1 MIQRFYLTFLLAAAL
16 PSYSQAELTPTKV
29 IKVGTKPESIC
40 KAFGGKLYISII
52 NGMEPGDGEIAV
64 LDQDKVSTF
73 ATGLDDPKGLDF
85 INNQIIVS
93 DRTKIW
99 SIDQNGEKKLLVDK
113 DDFPRE
119 ITFLND
125 IVASPD
131 GKHVYVTDMSPPTW
145 MFDPEKERVLWPLD
159 SPEAIAPMTGCVYKV
174 SLDGKVIPSVPPGN
188 LSMPGPNGVTALRY
202 RGKDA
207 LVMGDFFTG
216 NIIAW
221 DGTHFETIATGFRGA
236 DAVSIQNDV
245 LYVSSWPLGKVW
257 AHDLIT
263 QTTQEMSADFT
274 TAADFYHDRENNQ
287 LIVPDMLEG
296 TVKFLPI
303 PSLARPASAVATK
316 QTNTTSQQ
324 DHVVPLQKAKE
335 SGANILLIGDSA
347 ISSWKETNTQQW
359 KDTYSSYKVAHLE
372 LPNDQTQHT
381 LWRLQNSELKGIS
394 PETVILHIGLE
405 NLKNNHSPED
415 TATGIQAIL
424 SELSWKLPTSHILI
438 LPLTAALTDND
449 TALAER
455 VEKTNQILSQKKFP
469 ESISYLTEATAQKN
483 TSIYEAWKKAI
494 TPHLKAKLN
503 TNEEN

>member
-1 MIQRFYLTFLLAAAL
+1 MIQRAYLTFLLAAAI
-16 PSYSQAELTPTKV
+16 PSYSQAEVEPTKV
-29 IKVGTKPESIC
+29 IKVGTKPESVC

-52 NGMEPGDGEIAV
+52 NGMEPGDGEIVV

-73 ATGLDDPKGLDF
+73 VTGLDDPKGLDF

-145 MFDPEKERVLWPLD
+145 MFDSEKERVLWPLD
-159 SPEAIAPMTGCVYKV
+159 SPKAIAPMTGCVYKV
-174 SLDGKVIPSVPPGN
+174 SLEGKVIPSVPPGN

-216 NIIAW
+216 NIVAW

-236 DAVSIQNDV
+236 DAVSIENNV

-263 QTTQEMSADFT
+263 QTTQEISADFT

-296 TVKFLPI
+296 ELKFLPI
-303 PSLARPASAVATK
+303 PSLPRPASAVATK

-324 DHVVPLQKAKE
+324 RQVAPLQKIKE
-335 SGANILLIGDSA
+335 SGANILLIGDA
-347 ISSWKETNTQQW
+347 TISSWKQTNTQQW
-359 KDTYSSYKVAHLE
+359 EDTYSAYKAAHLE

-381 LWRLQNSELKGIS
+381 LWRLQNSNLNDIS
-394 PETVILHIGLE
+394 PETVILNIGLE

-415 TATGIQAIL
+415 TVTGIQAIL
-424 SELSWKLPTSHILI
+424 SELSWKLPTSHIIL
-438 LPLTAALTDND
+438 LPLTAEFTDNSA
-449 TALAER
+449 ALAER
-455 VEKTNQILSQKKFP
+455 VEQTNKILTHENLP
-469 ESISYLTEATAQKN
+469 ENITYLTNATTQKN
-483 TSIYEAWKKAI
+483 ISIYEVWGKAI
-494 TPHLKAKLN
+494 TPHLKAKLKK
-503 TNEEN
+503 